1 MNHRG
6 IDYMPWIAKSEEEK
20 QEQQALQ
27 AALEERLG
35 FKFGKDCF
43 VSPEAVLFPDKLSM
57 GDRSYIAG
65 GAIVRNT
72 ELVMGAD
79 CSINAGAVV
88 TGKVKLGDAVRIATY
103 ASMYGFNHG
112 FASVDVPI
120 FRQPLTFAGI
130 EIGDDVWIGAHAVI
144 LDGVTV
150 GSHSIVAAGAV
161 VTKDVPP
168 YSIVGGNPAKVIR
181 SRLEEKTKESAP
193 TTPPLERIHEA
204 ATGREASQLEDRL
217 RSFGSAARDELEP
230 LLRYYSE
237 SADDGEPFFRDR
249 PGSAR
254 TVRAYCDA
262 VEIAAMFGTL
272 PPGWSREALV
282 AKLQSYQ
289 SAETGL
295 LPDPWHLPDADKD
308 DPWLLTDY
316 FSRYHLLAVG
326 YALET
331 LNAQL
336 LHPVH
341 AVEKLETNA
350 LYRKLDGMA
359 WHNDAWSCGDWID
372 GYATGLYINAK
383 HFGSAKR
390 PDDLMGW
397 LHTRANRF
405 TGLWGQPTDKE
416 DWLQPVNG
424 FYRLTRATFAQF
436 GLPLPYPERTIDTVL
451 AHSRNGKFFRE
462 DRLNACNV
470 LDVAHPLWLCMKQ
483 TDYRREEIVEWASR
497 MLDAALREWVPRRG
511 FSFRLQERGSEG
523 LQGTEM
529 WLSIVY
535 LLADICG
542 AAPALG
548 YRPQGVHRPDPAW
561 TWSFL

>member
-1 MNHRG
+1 MKHRE
-6 IDYMPWIAKSEEEK
+6 IDFMPWMTKSEEVQK
-20 QEQQALQ
+20 EQKELQ
-27 AALEERLG
+27 AALVERFGCSFGEE
-35 FKFGKDCF
+35 CF
-43 VSPEAVLFPDKLSM
+43 VSPEAMLYPVSM
-57 GDRSYIAG
+57 NIGDRSYIAG

-72 ELVMGAD
+72 ELVAGAD
-79 CSINAGAVV
+79 CSINTGAVI

-103 ASMYGFNHG
+103 ASLYGFNHG
-112 FASVDVPI
+112 YASVDVPI
-120 FRQPLTFAGI
+120 HRQPHTSVGI

-144 LDGVTV
+144 VDGVHV
-150 GSHSIVAAGAV
+150 GSHSIVAAGAI
-161 VTKDVPP
+161 VTRDVPP
-168 YSIVGGNPAKVIR
+168 YSVIAGNPAKVIR
-181 SRLEEKTKESAP
+181 SRLAGMPEAQGHAGGGLES
-193 TTPPLERIHEA
+193 
-204 ATGREASQLEDRL
+204 RL
-217 RSFGSAARDELEP
+217 QQFGQQVRGELEP
-230 LLRYYSE
+230 LLRFYSE
-237 SADDGEPFFRDR
+237 TSEAGEPLFRDR
-249 PGSAR
+249 PGFSR

-262 VEIAAMFGTL
+262 VEIAALFGEL

-295 LPDPWHLPDADKD
+295 LPDPWHLPDPDKD

-331 LNAQL
+331 LGARL

-341 AVEKLETNA
+341 AVERLTTGA
-350 LYRKLDGMA
+350 LYRKLDGLP
-359 WHNDAWSCGDWID
+359 WHINAWSCGDWID
-372 GYATGLYINAK
+372 GYATGLYLNAK

-397 LHTRANRF
+397 LQTHVNRF
-405 TGLWGQPTDKE
+405 TGVWGQPTEKE

-424 FYRLTRATFAQF
+424 FYRLTRATYAQF

-451 AHSRNGKFFRE
+451 AHSRNNKFFRE

-483 TDYRREEIVEWASR
+483 TEYRREEVVDWATRTLHLALGCWVEG
-497 MLDAALREWVPRRG
+497 RG
-511 FSFRLQERGSEG
+511 FSFRIQERGSEG

-529 WLSIVY
+529 WLSIIY

-542 AAPALG
+542 MSASLG

-561 TWSFL
+561 SWRGV

>member
-1 MNHRG
+1 MNHRE
-6 IDYMPWIAKSEEEK
+6 IDYMPWMAKSEAEK
-20 QEQQALQ
+20 MEQRTHQ
-27 AALEERLG
+27 AALEER
-35 FKFGKDCF
+35 FGCRFGSDCF
-43 VSPEAVLFPDKLSM
+43 VSPEAVLFPDTLSM

-88 TGKVKLGDAVRIATY
+88 TGKVRMGDGVRIATY
-103 ASMYGFNHG
+103 ASIYGFNHG

-144 LDGVTV
+144 LDGVKV

-168 YSIVGGNPAKVIR
+168 YSIVGGNPATVIR
-181 SRLEEKTKESAP
+181 SRLEGKDSALA
-193 TTPPLERIHEA
+193 TTGVLER
-204 ATGREASQLEDRL
+204 RL
-217 RSFGSAARDELEP
+217 REFGGCVRSEMES
-230 LLRYYSE
+230 LLRHYSE
-237 SADDGEPFFRDR
+237 TAEDGEPFFRDR
-249 PGSAR
+249 PGSPR

-262 VEIAAMFGTL
+262 VEIAAMFGEL
-272 PPGWSREALV
+272 PPGWSREAMI
-282 AKLQSYQ
+282 AKLQSFQ

-308 DPWLLTDY
+308 DPWLLSDY

-331 LNAQL
+331 LDARL

-341 AVEKLETNA
+341 AVEKLTTEA
-350 LYRKLDGMA
+350 FYRKLDGLP
-359 WHNDAWSCGDWID
+359 WQNNAWSCGDWID
-372 GYATGLYINAK
+372 GYATGLYLNAK
-383 HFGSAKR
+383 HFVSAKR

-397 LHTRANRF
+397 LQTHANRF
-405 TGLWGQPTDKE
+405 TGVWGQPTEQD

-424 FYRLTRATFAQF
+424 FYRLTRATYAQF

-451 AHSRNGKFFRE
+451 SHSKNGKFFRE

-483 TDYRREEIVEWASR
+483 TDYRRAEIVEWASR
-497 MLDAALREWVPRRG
+497 MLDIALRHWTPRRG

-542 AAPALG
+542 ASPALG
-548 YRPQGVHRPDPAW
+548 FSPQGVHRPDPAW
-561 TWSFL
+561 SWSVV